1 MKKKRV
7 RDKFLEELRRVPI
20 ISVACQNCGV
30 SRNTVYRWR
39 NEDPIFLKSMDTA
52 LVEGESSV
60 HDLAESKLVGLI
72 NKSNLQAIRF
82 WLTSRNSKYKTPSR
96 MAIRADVIEEEIE
109 RREQEKND
117 QTIKALGLTDKD
129 FEEENRI
136 ATSKKISDYLSS
148 L

>member
-20 ISVACQNCGV
+20 ISLACQNCGV

-39 NEDPIFLKSMDTA
+39 NEDPIFLKSMDSA
-52 LVEGESSV
+52 LIEGEGSV

-96 MAIRADVIEEEIE
+96 MAVRAEVIEEEIQM
-109 RREQEKND
+109 REQERND
-117 QTIKALGLTDKD
+117 QIIKALGLTDVD
-129 FEEENRI
+129 FDDEHREETTRRI
-136 ATSKKISDYLSS
+136 RDYVSS